1 MGMEFL
7 SKEELELLMET
18 LEKKK
23 EEHTEGVKPF
33 DYSKLEKIDPH
44 RYLRLDQFVESFRK
58 ELHKSLKTYL
68 MSLESVS
75 IKEKSVKRGSQVFLQ
90 LKPPVIL
97 LEIKISGERNV
108 YLLADS
114 PTAYNFVS
122 LMLGGPPAGLEGK
135 PFSKLELSILKRI
148 FTEAGKAFKNLWEEL
163 VEIPVE
169 SYAIKD
175 TITDLDIDDEYYAV
189 YLELSFGDERGSL
202 ILLFPLYVLKGLKE
216 ILSVPKF
223 DPKEQEKLLRAILS
237 VPINLEAII
246 YRDKRVFRELLS
258 VERGNTLLLKP
269 LSDEN
274 VELCI
279 GSVPRFRGMLGEVE
293 GKRAVKITEIF

>member
-33 DYSKLEKIDPH
+33 DYSKLEKVDPH

-75 IKEKSVKRGSQVFLQ
+75 IKEKSVKRGSQIFTQ
-90 LKPPVIL
+90 IKPPVIL
-97 LEIKISGERNV
+97 LEIKISGEKNA

-114 PTAYNFVS
+114 PTAYSFVS

-135 PFSKLELSILKRI
+135 PFSKLELGMLKKI

-163 VEIPVE
+163 VEVPVE

-175 TITDLDIDDEYYAV
+175 TVKDLDIDDEYYAV
-189 YLELSFGDERGSL
+189 YLELSFGGERGSL

-223 DPKEQEKLLRAILS
+223 DPKEQEKLLRVILS
-237 VPINLEAII
+237 IPINLEAII
-246 YRDKRVFRELLS
+246 YRDKKVFRELLS

-279 GSVPRFRGMLGEVE
+279 GNTPRFRGILGEVE
-293 GKRAVKITEIF
+293 GKRAVKITRIF